1 MGSLRKKAI
10 DASTKIS
17 RSLKKTRG
25 KSGSPILSVS
35 IEDLCDLEERKLLRH
50 LGRCYFVLLLC
61 VVACNTAR
69 HDDYQLMLIFM
80 KARKMDI
87 EKAKQMWSGMLQSR
101 KEYGT
106 DTIVDD

>member
-69 HDDYQLMLIFM
+69 FM